1 MGRGRRGFFDDLAR
15 LPWPVIVVV
24 GLLGHAGI
32 RFGIPAWFAH
42 QQGPV
47 AQALAVSS
55 EALAPLAWLFL
66 IACLI
71 CAVLSF
77 ANARQ
82 RRRLLD
88 TRTGLDSLAA
98 IGWRDFERLV
108 GEAFRRQGYI
118 VEETGLGGADG
129 GIDLILRKGSQRTL
143 VQCKQWRRQ
152 QVPVNVVREMYG
164 LLTHHG
170 AHAVRIATVGGFTRD
185 AARFAAG
192 KPIELIDGA
201 TLLQMIQSVQADTRT
216 SPTSSQSTRPQSQA
230 SAPAHQATPA
240 PDPVTE
246 APAAIESTAPECPR
260 CGGTM
265 VERNNRRT
273 HSRFWGC
280 ASFPACRGTR

>member
-1 MGRGRRGFFDDLAR
+1 MGCGRRGFFDDLAR

-24 GLLGHAGI
+24 GLLGHVGI
-32 RFGIPAWFAH
+32 RFGIPAWFAR
-42 QQGPV
+42 QEGPF
-47 AQALAVSS
+47 AQAIAVSS
-55 EALAPLAWLFL
+55 TSLAPLAWMFL
-66 IACLI
+66 IVCIVCTA
-71 CAVLSF
+71 LSF
-77 ANARQ
+77 ASARK

-108 GEAFRRQGYI
+108 GEAFRRQGYT

-164 LLTHHG
+164 LLAHHG
-170 AHAVRIATVGGFTRD
+170 AHAVRIATVGSFTKD

-192 KPIELIDGA
+192 KPIELMDGA
-201 TLLQMIQSVQADTRT
+201 TLLAMIRSVQVEGRPATQPQDTTSAPVVAPHADTAASVT
-216 SPTSSQSTRPQSQA
+216 A
-230 SAPAHQATPA
+230 SAP
-240 PDPVTE
+240 D
-246 APAAIESTAPECPR
+246 CPR
-260 CGGTM
+260 CGRAMIECT
-265 VERNNRRT
+265 NRRT
-273 HSRFWGC
+273 NSTFWGC